1 MKERFLVC
9 CWGRKYHNSL
19 HPYLAELLHQVQRIS
34 RRETTVQQH
43 NWTLFPG
50 KHKHV
55 LQVGALS
62 NNVKIAG
69 LLQERAEASAEQRA
83 LADNQD
89 ADFDLAVLLQR
100 RGSLRPH
107 ISQTHSPSLAPP
119 S

>member
-55 LQVGALS
+55 LQAGGLS
-62 NNVKIAG
+62 NNVKIAV
-69 LLQERAEASAEQRA
+69 LLQQRVEAYAQQRP
-83 LADNQD
+83 LAYNQD
-89 ADFDLAVLLQR
+89 ADLDLAVLLQR
-100 RGSLRPH
+100 GR
-107 ISQTHSPSLAPP
+107 SP
-119 S
+119 